1 MNTKQIRQ
9 TILDLAIRGE
19 LVHQD
24 PTDEPASVL
33 LERIRAE
40 KEQLIKDKKLKRDK
54 KDNEPI
60 DEVPFELP
68 EGWEWCRLGEICEIK
83 GGKRLPKNSS
93 FSDTPTNHIYIRVA
107 DMKNSTV
114 LLEDLK
120 YIDDEVFEKIKNYL
134 ISKEDLYLT
143 IAGTIGEVGIIPND
157 LDGMNLTENA
167 AKLTEIK
174 ISRLFLMYCLS
185 SNFCRQ
191 QFFSGFHQVAQP
203 KLSLE
208 TANKT
213 QLPLPPLAEQHRIVE
228 KVEQL
233 FALVDTIETHKEQLK
248 ALVKQAKNQVL
259 SDAIAGKL
267 IHQDPND
274 EPAEELLKRIG
285 KTTATDTP
293 YEKLPKGWT
302 WCRLGEVANII
313 SGVSY
318 NKKDISNNGIRILR
332 GGNIQ
337 NSKVLILEDDIFISE
352 NYKNETNSVKI
363 GDIVIVASTGSNLLI
378 GKAGFI
384 KKDLDNTQIGAFL
397 RIIRPISDICSFLQ
411 LIFISDFYRTY
422 IRDLAKGTNINNI
435 KNEYL
440 TEFIIPLPPLAEQ
453 HRIVQKIETYFSFL
467 DTIESNL

>member
-1 MNTKQIRQ
+1 MNTKQLRQ

-19 LVHQD
+19 LVPQD

-54 KDNEPI
+54 KDDEPI
-60 DEVPFELP
+60 DEVPFKLP
-68 EGWEWCRLGEICEIK
+68 EGWEWCRLKEITTELKYGTSEKSSLEGKIPVLRMGNITTNGTIDYSNIVFSSNEEDIKEFLLTKGNLVFNRTNSSDLVGKTAIYRGEIPAIFAGYLIK
-83 GGKRLPKNSS
+83 IALLKVNPEYTNLVMNSS
-93 FSDTPTNHIYIRVA
+93 YYRKWCYSVKSDAVNQSNINA
-107 DMKNSTV
+107 
-114 LLEDLK
+114 
-120 YIDDEVFEKIKNYL
+120 EKLSNLL
-134 ISKEDLYLT
+134 IS
-143 IAGTIGEVGIIPND
+143 
-157 LDGMNLTENA
+157 
-167 AKLTEIK
+167 
-174 ISRLFLMYCLS
+174 
-185 SNFCRQ
+185 
-191 QFFSGFHQVAQP
+191 
-203 KLSLE
+203 
-208 TANKT
+208 
-213 QLPLPPLAEQHRIVE
+213 LPPLAEQHRIVQ
-228 KVEQL
+228 KVGQL
-233 FALVDTIETHKEQLK
+233 LTIVDTIEQLQEELK
-248 ALVKQAKNQVL
+248 ALVKQTKNQVL
-259 SDAIAGKL
+259 NYAIAGKL
-267 IHQDPND
+267 THQDPND